1 MNVNYGKSLTI
12 FILPNPS
19 RLDSFVSVSKR
30 ILFNVNL
37 FCLSVYGSIVIIGI
51 IILYVLTTFVS
62 EVNCVIYL
70 IKKRWKCY
78 TVHFNTGII
87 LDSNVEELDC

>member
-1 MNVNYGKSLTI
+1 MNVNCGKSLTI
-12 FILPNPS
+12 FMLPNPS
-19 RLDSFVSVSKR
+19 RLDSLVSVSKR
-30 ILFNVNL
+30 ILFKVNL

-70 IKKRWKCY
+70 IKKNGNDML
-78 TVHFNTGII
+78 FI
-87 LDSNVEELDC
+87 LTQE